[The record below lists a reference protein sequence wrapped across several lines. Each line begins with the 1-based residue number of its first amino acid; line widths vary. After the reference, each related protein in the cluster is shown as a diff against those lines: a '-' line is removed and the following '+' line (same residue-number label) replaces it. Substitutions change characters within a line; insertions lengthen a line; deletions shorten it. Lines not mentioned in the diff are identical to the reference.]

1 MGHAKQKYMRLH
13 DNVGKQV
20 DKLLPS
26 IDTYVMVSIVFIVLW
41 IFTPIFWGEDVQI
54 DYRLSFVWVETTT

>member
-26 IDTYVMVSIVFIVLW
+26 IDTYVMDVMVSIVLW
-41 IFTPIFWGEDVQI
+41 IFTPIVLGEDFQL
-54 DYRLSFVWVETTT
+54 DYRLSFIWVETTT